1 MPLPPEFDEPA
12 GRTIR
17 REIARTAAGLDAGQ
31 RRVFR
36 VLWFMVPPGSVVWN
50 VQFQALLA
58 SRFLSDVAL
67 QALLYSVL
75 IDRAR
80 SGGGAVD
87 AALVGVAFL
96 LPGVVLG
103 MYGGAVADALP
114 KRAALAG
121 AYVTMGVLAFL
132 IPGLF
137 GTELFPLLIVL
148 FAVRVAYQVSQPS
161 EASTVPLV
169 ATEDELASATSFL
182 AFASS
187 VGEVVGKAL
196 LAPVFVVLW
205 GVRVVTVVAS
215 LLFLLSA
222 TRVLDLRLGSALPR
236 RPPVGAEERRARGSA
251 RSEVGRYARAGQ
263 SLLLTMHSATREM
276 LPWLADQPAVLWT
289 LLLAAM
295 ASTVSVAVGILGP
308 QYTSEV
314 LGVDPENALYVFA
327 PAALGLVVALAVAP
341 LAGPA
346 RVYRPRPLRRARR
359 GGGRLRLGGGRH
371 GGARRRWCRDREG
384 GLAHRRHTRR
394 PRGGRGGGAPL
405 DPARLRPHPRRR
417 LGADLRQQV
426 RAARDPGTHLRAARG
441 AEGWTCGCRADL
453 PRCGRRRRRDGDRAH
468 DRAGRPGGARLGRG
482 LARGSLRRARPRSG
496 VERKAPETR
505 RGIEPEHEVEVLE
518 GVAALSL
525 HEVVQRRD
533 HNDVPAVRGGRERDV
548 AVV

>member
-1 MPLPPEFDEPA
+1 MTLPPEFDEPA

-58 SRFLSDVAL
+58 SRFLSDVAV

-87 AALVGVAFL
+87 AALIGVAFL

-114 KRAALAG
+114 KRAALAS

-137 GTELFPLLIVL
+137 GTELLPLLAVL

-161 EASTVPLV
+161 EASTLPLV
-169 ATEDELASATSFL
+169 ATESELASATSFL
-182 AFASS
+182 AFVSS
-187 VGEVVGKAL
+187 AGEVVGKAL
-196 LAPVFVVLW
+196 LAPVVVVLW

-222 TRVLDLRLGSALPR
+222 TRVLDLRLGAAPPR
-236 RPPVGAEERRARGSA
+236 SGADGAGARAGRVSA
-251 RSEVGRYARAGQ
+251 RAEVGRYARAGQ

-276 LPWLADQPAVLWT
+276 LPWLAGQPAVLWT

-341 LAGPA
+341 LAIRLLGERVSAAAGFASAAAGMAALGAVGAVTERVGGLIVDIPGVPDEVEIAALLSIPLGFGLTLAAASAQTYVSKYVPPPIQGRTFALLGVLKDGLAGAALLLLGVVADAVGTA
-346 RVYRPRPLRRARR
+346 RVLTIAPAALVA
-359 GGGRLRLGGGRH
+359 
-371 GGARRRWCRDREG
+371 
-384 GLAHRRHTRR
+384 LAWAVTW
-394 PRGGRGGGAPL
+394 L
-405 DPARLRPHPRRR
+405 
-417 LGADLRQQV
+417 
-426 RAARDPGTHLRAARG
+426 
-441 AEGWTCGCRADL
+441 
-453 PRCGRRRRRDGDRAH
+453 
-468 DRAGRPGGARLGRG
+468 AGRFGEPD
-482 LARGSLRRARPRSG
+482 RPQG
-496 VERKAPETR
+496 
-505 RGIEPEHEVEVLE
+505 
-518 GVAALSL
+518 
-525 HEVVQRRD
+525 
-533 HNDVPAVRGGRERDV
+533 
-548 AVV
+548 

>member
-1 MPLPPEFDEPA
+1 MTLPPEFDEPA

-121 AYVTMGVLAFL
+121 AYVAMGVLAFL

-137 GTELFPLLIVL
+137 GTDLLPLLVVL

-161 EASTVPLV
+161 EASTLPLV
-169 ATEDELASATSFL
+169 ATEAELASATSFL
-182 AFASS
+182 SFVSS

-196 LAPVFVVLW
+196 LAPVVVVLW
-205 GVRVVTVVAS
+205 GVRVVTVIAS

-222 TRVLDLRLGSALPR
+222 TRVLDLRLGSEPPR
-236 RPPVGAEERRARGSA
+236 AVSGGGEVCRVRASA

-276 LPWLADQPAVLWT
+276 LPWLSGQPAVLWT

-295 ASTVSVAVGILGP
+295 ASTVSVCVGILGP

-327 PAALGLVVALAVAP
+327 PAALGLVVALLITPLSIRLVGERVSAAVGFASAA
-341 LAGPA
+341 AGMTA
-346 RVYRPRPLRRARR
+346 
-359 GGGRLRLGGGRH
+359 
-371 GGARRRWCRDREG
+371 
-384 GLAHRRHTRR
+384 
-394 PRGGRGGGAPL
+394 
-405 DPARLRPHPRRR
+405 
-417 LGADLRQQV
+417 LGAV
-426 RAARDPGTHLRAARG
+426 G
-441 AEGWTCGCRADL
+441 AVTERVGWLVVIDL
-453 PRCGRRRRRDGDRAH
+453 P
-468 DRAGRPGGARLGRG
+468 
-482 LARGSLRRARPRSG
+482 G
-496 VERKAPETR
+496 VPE
-505 RGIEPEHEVEVLE
+505 EVEV
-518 GVAALSL
+518 AALLSISL
-525 HEVVQRRD
+525 GFGLTLAAASTQTYVSKYVPPAIQGRTFALLGVLRD
-533 HNDVPAVRGGRERDV
+533 GLAGASLLLLGVIADAVGTATVLTVAPAVLVALAWAVAWLAGRVREPAR
-548 AVV
+548 A

>member
-1 MPLPPEFDEPA
+1 MTLPPEFDEPA

-31 RRVFR
+31 RRIFR

-236 RPPVGAEERRARGSA
+236 RPPVAAEERRARGSA

-341 LAGPA
+341 LAIRLVGE
-346 RVYRPRPLRRARR
+346 RVAAAA
-359 GGGRLRLGGGRH
+359 GFASAAAGM
-371 GGARRRWCRDREG
+371 A
-384 GLAHRRHTRR
+384 A
-394 PRGGRGGGAPL
+394 
-405 DPARLRPHPRRR
+405 
-417 LGADLRQQV
+417 LGAV
-426 RAARDPGTHLRAARG
+426 G
-441 AEGWTCGCRADL
+441 AVTERVGWLIVDIPA
-453 PRCGRRRRRDGDRAH
+453 
-468 DRAGRPGGARLGRG
+468 
-482 LARGSLRRARPRSG
+482 
-496 VERKAPETR
+496 VPE
-505 RGIEPEHEVEVLE
+505 EVEVAALLSIPLGFGLTLAAASAQTYVSKYVPPAIQGRTFALLGVLKDGLA
-518 GVAALSL
+518 GVALIFLGVVADAVGTATVLTIAPAALVAL
-525 HEVVQRRD
+525 AW
-533 HNDVPAVRGGRERDV
+533 AVAWLAGRFGEPGR
-548 AVV
+548 AQG

>member
-1 MPLPPEFDEPA
+1 MTLPPEFDEPA

-80 SGGGAVD
+80 SGGGAVA
-87 AALVGVAFL
+87 AALIGVAFL

-137 GTELFPLLIVL
+137 GTELLPLLAVL

-161 EASTVPLV
+161 EASTLPLV
-169 ATEDELASATSFL
+169 ATESELASATSFL
-182 AFASS
+182 AFVSS
-187 VGEVVGKAL
+187 AGEVVGKAL
-196 LAPVFVVLW
+196 LAPVVVVLW

-222 TRVLDLRLGSALPR
+222 TRVLDLRLGSAPSR
-236 RPPVGAEERRARGSA
+236 RGAGDGRARPGRVSA
-251 RSEVGRYARAGQ
+251 RAEVGRYARAGQ
-263 SLLLTMHSATREM
+263 SLLLTMHGATREM
-276 LPWLADQPAVLWT
+276 LPWLAGQPAVLWT

-341 LAGPA
+341 LAIRLVGERISA
-346 RVYRPRPLRRARR
+346 VAGFASAAAGMAALGAVGAVTERV
-359 GGGRLRLGGGRH
+359 
-371 GGARRRWCRDREG
+371 G
-384 GLAHRRHTRR
+384 GLVVDIPGVPDEVEIAALLSIPLGFGLTLAAASAQTYVSKYV
-394 PRGGRGGGAPL
+394 PPAIQGRTFALLGVLKDGLAGAAL
-405 DPARLRPHPRRR
+405 LL
-417 LGADLRQQV
+417 LGVVADAV
-426 RAARDPGTHLRAARG
+426 GT
-441 AEGWTCGCRADL
+441 
-453 PRCGRRRRRDGDRAH
+453 GRVLTIAPVGLVALAWAVTWL
-468 DRAGRPGGARLGRG
+468 AGRFGEPD
-482 LARGSLRRARPRSG
+482 RPQG
-496 VERKAPETR
+496 
-505 RGIEPEHEVEVLE
+505 
-518 GVAALSL
+518 
-525 HEVVQRRD
+525 
-533 HNDVPAVRGGRERDV
+533 
-548 AVV
+548 

>member
-1 MPLPPEFDEPA
+1 MTLPPEFDEPA

-31 RRVFR
+31 RRIFR

-80 SGGGAVD
+80 SGGGPSD

-137 GTELFPLLIVL
+137 GTELLPLLMVL

-161 EASTVPLV
+161 EASAVPLV

-205 GVRVVTVVAS
+205 GVRVVTVAAS

-222 TRVLDLRLGSALPR
+222 TRVLDLRLGSAAPR
-236 RPPVGAEERRARGSA
+236 RPAAAAGASRARGA
-251 RSEVGRYARAGQ
+251 PRPGVGRYARAGR
-263 SLLLTMHSATREM
+263 SLLLAMHGATREM
-276 LPWLADQPAVLWT
+276 LPWLAGQPAVLWT

-327 PAALGLVVALAVAP
+327 PAALGLAVALAVAP
-341 LAGPA
+341 LAIRIAGE
-346 RVYRPRPLRRARR
+346 RVAAAA
-359 GGGRLRLGGGRH
+359 GFASAAAGMAG
-371 GGARRRWCRDREG
+371 
-384 GLAHRRHTRR
+384 
-394 PRGGRGGGAPL
+394 
-405 DPARLRPHPRRR
+405 
-417 LGADLRQQV
+417 LGAV
-426 RAARDPGTHLRAARG
+426 G
-441 AEGWTCGCRADL
+441 AVTERVGWLVVDIPA
-453 PRCGRRRRRDGDRAH
+453 
-468 DRAGRPGGARLGRG
+468 
-482 LARGSLRRARPRSG
+482 
-496 VERKAPETR
+496 VPE
-505 RGIEPEHEVEVLE
+505 EVEVAALLSIPLGFGLTLAAASAQTYVSRYVPPAIQGRTFALLGVLKDGLA
-518 GVAALSL
+518 GVALLLLGVVADAVGTATVLTIAPVALVAL
-525 HEVVQRRD
+525 AW
-533 HNDVPAVRGGRERDV
+533 AVTWLAGRFGEPGRSQG
-548 AVV
+548 

>member
-1 MPLPPEFDEPA
+1 MTLPPEFDEPA

-87 AALVGVAFL
+87 AALIGVAFL

-121 AYVTMGVLAFL
+121 AYVTMGALAFL

-137 GTELFPLLIVL
+137 GTELLPLLAVL

-161 EASTVPLV
+161 EASTLPLV
-169 ATEDELASATSFL
+169 ATESELASATSFL
-182 AFASS
+182 AFVSS
-187 VGEVVGKAL
+187 AGEVVGKAL
-196 LAPVFVVLW
+196 LAPVIVVLW

-222 TRVLDLRLGSALPR
+222 TRVLDLRLGSAPSR
-236 RPPVGAEERRARGSA
+236 RGAGGEGARPGRLSA
-251 RSEVGRYARAGQ
+251 RAEVGRYARAGQ
-263 SLLLTMHSATREM
+263 SLLLTMHGATREM
-276 LPWLADQPAVLWT
+276 LPWLAGQPAVLWT

-341 LAGPA
+341 LAIRLVGERISAVAGFASAAAGMAALGAVGAVTERVGGLVVDIPGVPDEVEIAALLSIPLGFGLTLAAASAQTYVSKYVPPAIQGRTFALLGVLKDGLAGAALLLLGVVADAVGTA
-346 RVYRPRPLRRARR
+346 RVLTIAPIALVA
-359 GGGRLRLGGGRH
+359 
-371 GGARRRWCRDREG
+371 
-384 GLAHRRHTRR
+384 LAWAVT
-394 PRGGRGGGAPL
+394 
-405 DPARLRPHPRRR
+405 
-417 LGADLRQQV
+417 
-426 RAARDPGTHLRAARG
+426 
-441 AEGWTCGCRADL
+441 WI
-453 PRCGRRRRRDGDRAH
+453 
-468 DRAGRPGGARLGRG
+468 AGRFG
-482 LARGSLRRARPRSG
+482 
-496 VERKAPETR
+496 
-505 RGIEPEHEVEVLE
+505 EPERPQ
-518 GVAALSL
+518 G
-525 HEVVQRRD
+525 
-533 HNDVPAVRGGRERDV
+533 
-548 AVV
+548 

>member
-1 MPLPPEFDEPA
+1 MTLPPEFDEPA

-236 RPPVGAEERRARGSA
+236 RPPVAAEERRARGSA

-341 LAGPA
+341 LAIRLVGE
-346 RVYRPRPLRRARR
+346 RVAAAA
-359 GGGRLRLGGGRH
+359 GFASAAAGM
-371 GGARRRWCRDREG
+371 A
-384 GLAHRRHTRR
+384 A
-394 PRGGRGGGAPL
+394 
-405 DPARLRPHPRRR
+405 
-417 LGADLRQQV
+417 LGAV
-426 RAARDPGTHLRAARG
+426 G
-441 AEGWTCGCRADL
+441 AVTERVGWLIVDIPA
-453 PRCGRRRRRDGDRAH
+453 
-468 DRAGRPGGARLGRG
+468 
-482 LARGSLRRARPRSG
+482 
-496 VERKAPETR
+496 VPE
-505 RGIEPEHEVEVLE
+505 EVEVAALLSIPLGFGLTLAAASAQTYVSKYVPPAIQGRTFALLGVLKDGLA
-518 GVAALSL
+518 GVALIFLGVVADAVGTATVLTIAPAALVAL
-525 HEVVQRRD
+525 AW
-533 HNDVPAVRGGRERDV
+533 AVAWLAGRFGEPGR
-548 AVV
+548 AQG

>member
-1 MPLPPEFDEPA
+1 MLRPVRGERDAGRGYDRTMTLPPEFDEPA

-87 AALVGVAFL
+87 AALIGVAFL

-121 AYVTMGVLAFL
+121 AYVAMGGLALL

-137 GTELFPLLIVL
+137 GTELLPLLAVL

-161 EASTVPLV
+161 EASTLPLV
-169 ATEDELASATSFL
+169 ATESELASATSFL
-182 AFASS
+182 AFVSS
-187 VGEVVGKAL
+187 AGEVVGKAL
-196 LAPVFVVLW
+196 LAPVVVVLW

-222 TRVLDLRLGSALPR
+222 TRVLDLRLGSSPPPR
-236 RPPVGAEERRARGSA
+236 GAGARPARLSA
-251 RSEVGRYARAGQ
+251 RAEVGRYARAGQ
-263 SLLLTMHSATREM
+263 SLLLTMHGATREM
-276 LPWLADQPAVLWT
+276 LPWLAGQPAVLWT

-341 LAGPA
+341 LAIRLLGERVSAAAGFASAAAGMAALGAVGAVTERVGGLIVDIPGVPDEVEIAALLSIPLGFGLTLAAASAQTYVSKYVPPAIQGRTFALLGVLKDGLAGAALLLLGVVADAVGTA
-346 RVYRPRPLRRARR
+346 RVLTIAPAALVA
-359 GGGRLRLGGGRH
+359 
-371 GGARRRWCRDREG
+371 
-384 GLAHRRHTRR
+384 LAWAVTW
-394 PRGGRGGGAPL
+394 L
-405 DPARLRPHPRRR
+405 
-417 LGADLRQQV
+417 
-426 RAARDPGTHLRAARG
+426 
-441 AEGWTCGCRADL
+441 
-453 PRCGRRRRRDGDRAH
+453 
-468 DRAGRPGGARLGRG
+468 AGRFGEPD
-482 LARGSLRRARPRSG
+482 RPQG
-496 VERKAPETR
+496 
-505 RGIEPEHEVEVLE
+505 
-518 GVAALSL
+518 
-525 HEVVQRRD
+525 
-533 HNDVPAVRGGRERDV
+533 
-548 AVV
+548 

>member
-1 MPLPPEFDEPA
+1 MTLPPEFDEPA

-87 AALVGVAFL
+87 AALIGVAFL

-121 AYVTMGVLAFL
+121 AYVTMGALAFL

-137 GTELFPLLIVL
+137 GTELLPLLVVL

-161 EASTVPLV
+161 EASTLPLV
-169 ATEDELASATSFL
+169 ATESELASATSFL
-182 AFASS
+182 AFVSS
-187 VGEVVGKAL
+187 AGEVVGKAL
-196 LAPVFVVLW
+196 LAPVIVVLW

-215 LLFLLSA
+215 FLFLLSA
-222 TRVLDLRLGSALPR
+222 TRVLDLRLGSAPSR
-236 RPPVGAEERRARGSA
+236 RGAEGEGARPGRVSTRA
-251 RSEVGRYARAGQ
+251 EVGRYARAGQ
-263 SLLLTMHSATREM
+263 SLLLTMHGATREM
-276 LPWLADQPAVLWT
+276 LPWLAGQPAVLWT

-341 LAGPA
+341 LAIRLVGERASAVAGFASAAAGMAALGAVGAVTERVGGLVVDIPGVPDEVEIAALLSIPLGFGLTLAAASAQTYVSKYVPPAIQGRTFALLGVLKDGLAGAALLLLGVVADAVGTA
-346 RVYRPRPLRRARR
+346 RVLTIAPAALVA
-359 GGGRLRLGGGRH
+359 
-371 GGARRRWCRDREG
+371 
-384 GLAHRRHTRR
+384 LAWAVT
-394 PRGGRGGGAPL
+394 
-405 DPARLRPHPRRR
+405 
-417 LGADLRQQV
+417 
-426 RAARDPGTHLRAARG
+426 
-441 AEGWTCGCRADL
+441 WI
-453 PRCGRRRRRDGDRAH
+453 
-468 DRAGRPGGARLGRG
+468 AGRFGEPD
-482 LARGSLRRARPRSG
+482 RPQG
-496 VERKAPETR
+496 
-505 RGIEPEHEVEVLE
+505 
-518 GVAALSL
+518 
-525 HEVVQRRD
+525 
-533 HNDVPAVRGGRERDV
+533 
-548 AVV
+548 